1 MPRERESANISNL
14 NYSEQAHSRGQSTSW
29 SSSFFADSIFT
40 SIRSDFW
47 KKKYSVL
54 RAQCGSARRYVHARA
69 RSASARMN
77 GTDAT
82 TQSGIGRLGKR
93 IVSSFSWRRKAYVAA
108 PSSAGVAYLRRSA
121 CAPVG

>member
-1 MPRERESANISNL
+1 
-14 NYSEQAHSRGQSTSW
+14 
-29 SSSFFADSIFT
+29 
-40 SIRSDFW
+40 
-47 KKKYSVL
+47 
-54 RAQCGSARRYVHARA
+54 
-69 RSASARMN
+69 MN

-121 CAPVG
+121 CAPVGELRPALGRIARAKIARYAARDERRRIARGAAHIDRSA